1 MTVSLEEHK
10 QLVQEK
16 EELAEQVKEMEKRLE
31 ELKLKNNVRRNIHTL
46 RYNMELGPSLFCRP
60 CVTTA
65 GRQGTMLPPWRR
77 PPIRSSSR
85 HTERQRWVVRTRVC
99 VCIVLSS
106 PFPLPF
112 QQRCK
117 AARAEALTEARDAQ
131 KVLPL
136 KPPSPEYALD
146 FSFPP
151 PHSLSFSSCF
161 QMSAWVKRRMFL
173 APPGWTCLRRRLRST
188 WST

>member
-31 ELKLKNNVRRNIHTL
+31 ELKLKNNVRRRNTL

-65 GRQGTMLPPWRR
+65 GGQGTMLPPWRR
-77 PPIRSSSR
+77 PAIRSSSR

-99 VCIVLSS
+99 VCALCYP
-106 PFPLPF
+106 PF
-112 QQRCK
+112 
-117 AARAEALTEARDAQ
+117 
-131 KVLPL
+131 
-136 KPPSPEYALD
+136 PPSP
-146 FSFPP
+146 
-151 PHSLSFSSCF
+151 SSNG
-161 QMSAWVKRRMFL
+161 A
-173 APPGWTCLRRRLRST
+173 RLLEQRP
-188 WST
+188 